1 MIMMMNEEEQRLEE
15 AQLLSSLS
23 FFIPLSLFKDF
34 SRFFLFRE
42 NWNNLFCADK
52 LFKMLASFPFPPP
65 IF

>member
-23 FFIPLSLFKDF
+23 SFIPLSLFKGF

-42 NWNNLFCADK
+42 KGNNLFCADK
-52 LFKMLASFPFPPP
+52 LF
-65 IF
+65 